1 MSALINVASNL
12 YMPSSDTFGLYNK
25 EIVHKLLV
33 NVQYDFSISLQKAVD
48 MSIMYMI
55 DYRPGNPQC
64 CKIPNGYLI
73 FLSSKEDE
81 WWRWVYQFSHE
92 YCHSLINGASSDD
105 ISGLIWFEET
115 MCDLSSIYQLRNLI
129 VLCDK
134 SANPLLRA
142 HKIVANQCLAANFG
156 KPQYNCQEYLLSV
169 ADRLAESEFH
179 REIYSNLS
187 ATMFPLFVE
196 NPHLWKIILHFGDM
210 RQWNC
215 LKDLFIHLHQTADDS
230 YSDSLKQLE
239 NLLFS

>member
-115 MCDLSSIYQLRNLI
+115 MCDLSSIYQLRQGRRIKNYFTVKVVTNI
-129 VLCDK
+129 FHPI
-134 SANPLLRA
+134 PLL
-142 HKIVANQCLAANFG
+142 VF
-156 KPQYNCQEYLLSV
+156 
-169 ADRLAESEFH
+169 
-179 REIYSNLS
+179 
-187 ATMFPLFVE
+187 
-196 NPHLWKIILHFGDM
+196 
-210 RQWNC
+210 
-215 LKDLFIHLHQTADDS
+215 
-230 YSDSLKQLE
+230 SDSCFL
-239 NLLFS
+239 LLFSHSLVW